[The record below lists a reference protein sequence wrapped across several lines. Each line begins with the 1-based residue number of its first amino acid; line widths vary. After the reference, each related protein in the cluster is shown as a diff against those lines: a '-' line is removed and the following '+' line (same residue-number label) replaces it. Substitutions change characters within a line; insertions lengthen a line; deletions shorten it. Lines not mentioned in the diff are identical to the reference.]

1 MAVAA
6 VEIDVDV
13 ALDTWARWSRRV
25 LGELGWPPVNII
37 ARIVRYGL
45 LGAAQ
50 QSGIRLTEVDELS
63 ELVERSVMRLEPR
76 NREVVMRHYLLPEP
90 DYISAA
96 EMSMDPRRFSERL
109 NKAKDSIRDYLSGAV
124 ESRRIVA

>member
-1 MAVAA
+1 MAA
-6 VEIDVDV
+6 VVDVDT

-50 QSGIRLTEVDELS
+50 QAQIRVTEVDELS
-63 ELVERSVMRLEPR
+63 ELVERAVMRLEVKK
-76 NREVVMRHYLLPEP
+76 REIVMRHYLLPEP
-90 DYISAA
+90 DYLSA
-96 EMSMDPRRFSERL
+96 EFMKMDPRRFSEQL
-109 NKAKDSIRDYLSGAV
+109 NAAKQSVGYYLSGAV
-124 ESRRIVA
+124 ESRIN